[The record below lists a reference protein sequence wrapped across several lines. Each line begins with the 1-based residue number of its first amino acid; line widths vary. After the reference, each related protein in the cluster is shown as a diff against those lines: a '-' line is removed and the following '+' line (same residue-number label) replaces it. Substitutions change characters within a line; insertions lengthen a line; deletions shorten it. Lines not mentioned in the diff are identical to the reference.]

1 MLAISASGD
10 CGEIN
15 WTFLGLTMPGWTLV
29 CYLLL
34 GAGALWAGFRRR

>member
-1 MLAISASGD
+1 
-10 CGEIN
+10 
-15 WTFLGLTMPGWTLV
+15 MPGWTLV